1 MELSREALL
10 ERFQADRF
18 ATEVT
23 GIEIVDVRP
32 GYAKVRLAV
41 EPRHHNAVGVVQG
54 GVYFTLADFAFA
66 VASNTRDD
74 ETTLSIE
81 NSISFFKPVTAGT
94 LYAEAN
100 LLHRSRSLQS
110 FDVPVTNEKG
120 ELVARFHG
128 RGFVNQQNQ

>member
-1 MELSREALL
+1 MELSKEALL
-10 ERFQADRF
+10 ERFRADRF

-81 NSISFFKPVTAGT
+81 GSMSFFKPVSAGT

-100 LLHRSRSLQS
+100 LLARSRSLQS
-110 FDVPVTNEKG
+110 FDVPVTNEKN
-120 ELVARFHG
+120 EIDARLYG
-128 RGFVNQQNQ
+128 RGFVKQQGK